1 MKFGDNLK
9 RIRKK
14 TKITQED
21 LAEKVGVSRQSVS
34 KWECSEAYPEMKNI
48 LKLCEIFNCKL
59 NEIVNEDLTDF
70 NSLDEG
76 IKMSIVKFKKEKQ
89 KTVKGLSKAI
99 YVIADIAK
107 VLVDIYIVFLVMG
120 IVLMPILVCNIELLE
135 NNKVSAFGKEYEYQ
149 IKNKDIVLVDNEN
162 VEVKIGFVDDEFD
175 IYSVIETIRENTKE
189 HFLLVIE
196 CILCFTFIAMI
207 CMHFAIKNVRD
218 LFYNINSG
226 DTPFTKENIKHIK
239 DIAKFMIGFLFFPDI
254 SDNGI
259 NIGVDLLEVLYIL
272 VIFCLSYVFEYGYE
286 IQLDSKG
293 KIYGDEVEEGE

>member
-99 YVIADIAK
+99 YVIANIAK
-107 VLVDIYIVFLVMG
+107 FLVDIYIVFLVMG

-135 NNKVSAFGKEYEYQ
+135 NNKVSVFGKEYEYQ
-149 IKNKDIVLVDNEN
+149 IKNKDMVLVDNEN
-162 VEVKIGFVDDEFD
+162 VEVKIGFVDDEFNM
-175 IYSVIETIRENTKE
+175 YSVIETIRENTKE
-189 HFLLVIE
+189 HFLLVTE

-239 DIAKFMIGFLFFPDI
+239 DIAKYMIGFLFFPDI

>member
-14 TKITQED
+14 AKITQED

-48 LKLCEIFNCKL
+48 LKLCDIFNCKL

-99 YVIADIAK
+99 YVIANIAK

-120 IVLMPILVCNIELLE
+120 IVLMPILLCNIELLE
-135 NNKVSAFGKEYEYQ
+135 NNKVSVFGKEYEYQ
-149 IKNKDIVLVDNEN
+149 LKNKDIVLVDNEN

-175 IYSVIETIRENTKE
+175 MYSVIETIRENTKE
-189 HFLLVIE
+189 HWLLVIK

-239 DIAKFMIGFLFFPDI
+239 DIAKYMIGFLFFPDI